1 MLVFSEEIERGFYR
15 IRADSHGLFKSCLNK
30 SAKIF
35 FNPRN
40 LRSISSLKLSN
51 IQVKLSHE

>member
-1 MLVFSEEIERGFYR
+1 MLVFSEEIERGFER
-15 IRADSHGLFKSCLNK
+15 ILTDCSKVVLNK
-30 SAKIF
+30 SAKIL

-51 IQVKLSHE
+51 SQVKLSHE